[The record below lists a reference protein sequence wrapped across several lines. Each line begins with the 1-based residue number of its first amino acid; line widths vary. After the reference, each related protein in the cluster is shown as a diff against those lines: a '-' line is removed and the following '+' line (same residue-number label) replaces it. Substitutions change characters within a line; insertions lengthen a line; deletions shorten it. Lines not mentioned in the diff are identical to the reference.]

1 MHRLLVVLLAVL
13 PAVLSLAQPAFADDI
28 TNREDV
34 VKQRLA
40 DASASTTR
48 LDGQIAA
55 LETSIAE
62 TQQRSDREREQ
73 LRILARV
80 LYAQPAGD
88 DMLMTVLSANSL
100 SDALT
105 RMGDLASAAHQA
117 SRTRWAL
124 DRDLASLSAQKAQ
137 LVSDRQHQVKVQAQ
151 LQEEFDRLVELEAQ
165 RLEAQRLEAQRVEA
179 QRVEAQRLAALH
191 APPAAPA
198 AAPAATPAPPAAP
211 APTPAHT
218 PAPAPPPPPPP
229 APAPAAGSIQQIIL
243 NAFAPLGPGAQ
254 QWALRVAKCE
264 SGYNPNAVNRSSGAS
279 GLFQFMP
286 ATWASLPQHNQ
297 SVFDP
302 VANAQAAAVLYQRS
316 GPNQWSCK

>member
-13 PAVLSLAQPAFADDI
+13 SVARPVFADDV
-28 TNREDV
+28 TNAESG

-40 DASASTTR
+40 DASASITR
-48 LDGQIAA
+48 LDGQVAA
-55 LETSIAE
+55 LESSIAE

-88 DMLMTVLSANSL
+88 NLLMTVLSANSVA
-100 SDALT
+100 DAFT
-105 RMGDLASAAHQA
+105 RMGDLASAAQQA
-117 SRTRWAL
+117 SRTRGAL
-124 DRDLASLSAQKAQ
+124 NRDLANLSAQRAQ

-151 LQEEFDRLVELEAQ
+151 LQEEFNRLVELEAQ
-165 RLEAQRLEAQRVEA
+165 RVEQA
-179 QRVEAQRLAALH
+179 RLAALK
-191 APPAAPA
+191 AATPTPA
-198 AAPAATPAPPAAP
+198 AAQAATPAPAPARTPAP
-211 APTPAHT
+211 APA

-229 APAPAAGSIQQIIL
+229 SAGGGSIQQIIL
-243 NAFAPLGPGAQ
+243 DAFAPLGAGAQ

-279 GLFQFMP
+279 GLFQFLP
-286 ATWASLPQHNQ
+286 STWASMPQHNQ
-297 SVFDP
+297 SVFNP

>member
-13 PAVLSLAQPAFADDI
+13 SVARPVFADDV
-28 TNREDV
+28 TNAESG

-40 DASASTTR
+40 DASASITR
-48 LDGQIAA
+48 LDGQAAA

-88 DMLMTVLSANSL
+88 NLLMTVLSANSV
-100 SDALT
+100 SDAFT
-105 RMGDLASAAHQA
+105 RMGDLASAAQQA
-117 SRTRWAL
+117 SRTRGAL
-124 DRDLASLSAQKAQ
+124 NRDLANLSAQRAQ

-151 LQEEFDRLVELEAQ
+151 LQEEFNRLVELEAQ
-165 RLEAQRLEAQRVEA
+165 RVEQA
-179 QRVEAQRLAALH
+179 RLAALK
-191 APPAAPA
+191 AATPTPA
-198 AAPAATPAPPAAP
+198 AAPAATPAPAP
-211 APTPAHT
+211 ARTPAPA

-229 APAPAAGSIQQIIL
+229 SAGGGSIQQIIL
-243 NAFAPLGPGAQ
+243 DAFAPLGAGAQ

-279 GLFQFMP
+279 GLFQFLP
-286 ATWASLPQHNQ
+286 STWASMPQHNQ
-297 SVFDP
+297 SVFNP

>member
-34 VKQRLA
+34 LKQRLA
-40 DASASTTR
+40 DASALTTR

-88 DMLMTVLSANSL
+88 NMLMTVLSANSL

-137 LVSDRQHQVKVQAQ
+137 LVSDRQHQVEVQAQ
-151 LQEEFDRLVELEAQ
+151 LQGEFDRLVELEAQ
-165 RLEAQRLEAQRVEA
+165 RVEAQRLEAQRVE
-179 QRVEAQRLAALH
+179 QTRLAALH

-198 AAPAATPAPPAAP
+198 ATPAATPAPPAAP

-218 PAPAPPPPPPP
+218 PAPAPPPPP
-229 APAPAAGSIQQIIL
+229 APAPAGSIQQIIL
-243 NAFAPLGPGAQ
+243 NAFALLGPGAQ

>member
-13 PAVLSLAQPAFADDI
+13 SVARPVFADDV
-28 TNREDV
+28 TNAESG

-40 DASASTTR
+40 DASASITR
-48 LDGQIAA
+48 LDGQVTA

-88 DMLMTVLSANSL
+88 NLLMTVLSANSV
-100 SDALT
+100 SDAFT
-105 RMGDLASAAHQA
+105 RMGDLASAAQQA
-117 SRTRWAL
+117 SRTRVAL
-124 DRDLASLSAQKAQ
+124 NRDLANLSAQRAQ

-151 LQEEFDRLVELEAQ
+151 LQEEFNRLVELEAQ
-165 RLEAQRLEAQRVEA
+165 RVEQA
-179 QRVEAQRLAALH
+179 RLAALK
-191 APPAAPA
+191 AATPTPA
-198 AAPAATPAPPAAP
+198 AAPAATPAPVPAPARTPAP
-211 APTPAHT
+211 APA
-218 PAPAPPPPPPP
+218 PAPAPPPPPS
-229 APAPAAGSIQQIIL
+229 AGGGSIQQIIL
-243 NAFAPLGPGAQ
+243 DAFAPLGAGAQ

-264 SGYNPNAVNRSSGAS
+264 SGYNPNAVNRGSGAS
-279 GLFQFMP
+279 GLFQFLP
-286 ATWASLPQHNQ
+286 STWASMPQHTQ
-297 SVFDP
+297 SVFNP

>member
-1 MHRLLVVLLAVL
+1 MHRLFVVLLAVL
-13 PAVLSLAQPAFADDI
+13 SLARPAFADDI
-28 TNREDV
+28 TNREEA

-40 DASASTTR
+40 DASASVTR

-55 LETSIAE
+55 LQISLAE

-88 DMLMTVLSANSL
+88 NLLMTLASASSV
-100 SDALT
+100 SDAFT
-105 RMGDLASAAHQA
+105 RMGDLTSAAQQA

-124 DRDLASLSAQKAQ
+124 NRDLASLSAQKAQ
-137 LVSDRQHQVKVQAQ
+137 LVADRQHQVKVQAQ
-151 LQEEFDRLVELEAQ
+151 LEGEFNMLVELEAQ
-165 RLEAQRLEAQRVEA
+165 RIQQA
-179 QRVEAQRLAALH
+179 RLAALQ
-191 APPAAPA
+191 APTPAPA
-198 AAPAATPAPPAAP
+198 AAPAATPAPTRAP
-211 APTPAHT
+211 APA
-218 PAPAPPPPPPP
+218 PAPAPPPPPPS
-229 APAPAAGSIQQIIL
+229 AGGGSIQQIIL
-243 NAFAPLGPGAQ
+243 DAFAPLGAGAQ

-279 GLFQFMP
+279 GLFQFLP
-286 ATWASLPQHNQ
+286 STWASMPQHNQ
-297 SVFDP
+297 SVFNP

>member
-1 MHRLLVVLLAVL
+1 VLLAVL
-13 PAVLSLAQPAFADDI
+13 SLARPVFADDI
-28 TNREDV
+28 TNREEA

-40 DASASTTR
+40 DASASISR

-55 LETSIAE
+55 LQTAMAE

-88 DMLMTVLSANSL
+88 NLLMTLASANSV
-100 SDALT
+100 SDAFT
-105 RMGDLASAAHQA
+105 RMGDLTSAAQQA

-124 DRDLASLSAQKAQ
+124 NRDLASLSAQKAQ

-151 LQEEFDRLVELEAQ
+151 LEEEFNMLVELEAQ
-165 RLEAQRLEAQRVEA
+165 RIQQA
-179 QRVEAQRLAALH
+179 RLAALQ
-191 APPAAPA
+191 APTPAPA
-198 AAPAATPAPPAAP
+198 AAPVATPAPTR
-211 APTPAHT
+211 APTPAPAPAQ
-218 PAPAPPPPPPP
+218 PAPAPPPPPS
-229 APAPAAGSIQQIIL
+229 AGGGSIQQIIL
-243 NAFAPLGPGAQ
+243 DAFAPLGAGAQ

-264 SGYNPNAVNRSSGAS
+264 SGYNPNAVNRGSGAS
-279 GLFQFMP
+279 GLFQFLP
-286 ATWASLPQHNQ
+286 STWASMPQHNQ
-297 SVFDP
+297 SVFNP